1 MKRHAIA
8 ALAIPLGLAAVL
20 AAPALACGEGQFIMG
35 QGLKYQAYLA
45 PNPAAVLVY
54 DAGMSQASPKRR
66 AALIEGLRASGH
78 TVTEVAD
85 DTALARAL
93 QAGRFDVVIA
103 SYDRIGQVAAAGD
116 SAGIA
121 PPRLLPVVARSQR
134 NDPGLT
140 GRYPGFVLDGASLGQ
155 YLKAIN
161 GVLAAGV
168 P

>member
-8 ALAIPLGLAAVL
+8 ALAIPLGLAADL
-20 AAPALACGEGQFIMG
+20 AAPALACGERQFNMG

-103 SYDRIGQVAAAGD
+103 SYVNF
-116 SAGIA
+116 SA
-121 PPRLLPVVARSQR
+121 
-134 NDPGLT
+134 
-140 GRYPGFVLDGASLGQ
+140 
-155 YLKAIN
+155 
-161 GVLAAGV
+161 VLAMLRAALRGGADIVIICAGRERQFSLEDAACAGR
-168 P
+168 PRGAG